1 MPLQRD
7 IYFII
12 DETTLTHQ
20 IQPKTIVYVRVHSW
34 CCTVKGFGLM
44 RDYMSDF
51 PDSSDGKES
60 ACNEGDLG
68 LITEWERSPGDGN
81 GYILYYS
88 YLENSTDRGMWQA
101 TDHGVAE
108 LDKTEQLTVFMMRCI
123 HHNSITQSIF
133 NALKILGFT

>member
-1 MPLQRD
+1 
-7 IYFII
+7 
-12 DETTLTHQ
+12 
-20 IQPKTIVYVRVHSW
+20 
-34 CCTVKGFGLM
+34 M